1 MNNFIIKES
10 QLKFLLETGSNSAA
24 MDLDIYVQPV
34 HHDTSNGNEDIIDT
48 IEETI
53 SYLNQLSYDLSGGKE
68 MSEEQKNV
76 FFGILDQ
83 LKSNFFKSTE
93 I

>member
-10 QLKFLLETGSNSAA
+10 QLKFLIETGSNSAA

-34 HHDTSNGNEDIIDT
+34 EHDTSNGNENIIDS

-53 SYLNQLSYDLSGGKE
+53 SYLNQLSYQLKNGQE
-68 MSEEQKNV
+68 MSEEQKSK
-76 FFGILDQ
+76 FFGILDD
-83 LKSNFFKSTE
+83 LRFNFFQSTE
-93 I
+93 N